1 MARYKDSRCKRC
13 RREGMKLF
21 LKGERCLTA
30 KCAFERR
37 AYPPGEHGKERMPKP
52 TGYAVHLRE
61 KQKVRSIYGILERQF
76 RGYFQRASRMKGVT
90 GDNLLAL
97 LERRLDNV
105 VYRLGFAPSRAAARQ
120 LIGHRHFLV
129 NGRVVNIASY
139 ILRPGDEVKV
149 RPNSKEILPIKD
161 SLEKSKGRELAG
173 WLELDAAA
181 MAGRVVSIPTRESI
195 NLPINEQLIVELYSK

>member
-1 MARYKDSRCKRC
+1 MARYKDPRCKRC

-21 LKGERCLTA
+21 LKGERCATA

-52 TGYAVHLRE
+52 TGYAIHLRE
-61 KQKVRSIYGILERQF
+61 KQKVRSIYGVLERQF
-76 RGYFQRASRMKGVT
+76 RGYFEKASRMKGVT

-105 VYRLGFAPSRAAARQ
+105 VYRLGLAPSRSAARQ
-120 LIGHRHFLV
+120 LIGHRHFMV
-129 NGRVVNIASY
+129 NGRVVNIPSR
-139 ILRPGDEVKV
+139 ILRPGDEIKV
-149 RPNSKEILPIKD
+149 RPSSRELLPIKD
-161 SLEKSKGRELAG
+161 TLEKSKGVPRPD
-173 WLELDAAA
+173 WLELDAASLT
-181 MAGRVVSIPTRESI
+181 GRVVNIPTRESI